1 MNIRIEPNI
10 HCCLIWFKLWTRH
23 YIKLKRLK
31 PTFYREFECYEQ
43 YFVQGYDNHS
53 VLFIK
58 SEFIFH
64 TQKWFWWFVVNRW
77 KFLLVTKNYTTDIMT
92 YNALKPFLFVNHN
105 NKKMY
110 YIIMVAFQLSLLTD
124 FHFRF
129 LCAALRYNSQREAK
143 RAEKGYTDL
152 WRYNTPSAGHFGEW
166 SSFAVPQC
174 VRRVSF
180 SRHSEVRW
188 KIRTIR

>member
-1 MNIRIEPNI
+1 
-10 HCCLIWFKLWTRH
+10 
-23 YIKLKRLK
+23 
-31 PTFYREFECYEQ
+31 
-43 YFVQGYDNHS
+43 
-53 VLFIK
+53 
-58 SEFIFH
+58 
-64 TQKWFWWFVVNRW
+64 
-77 KFLLVTKNYTTDIMT
+77 
-92 YNALKPFLFVNHN
+92 
-105 NKKMY
+105 
-110 YIIMVAFQLSLLTD
+110 MVAFQLSLLTD